1 MHSHSHEGFEEG
13 HEEGRGR
20 RSGRGGPWFGPPW
33 AGPPEGQD
41 DTGEGPGRMW
51 FGGPFGPGP
60 GAPWS
65 GGRGWG
71 RPGARGWGR
80 ARRGDVRSAI
90 LVLLAERPM
99 HGYEIIGELSERTEG
114 LWKPSA
120 GSIYPT
126 LQLLEDEGLVT
137 AQADEA
143 AGTTGKRRYTLTAEG
158 QAAAAELAKGP
169 APWEQMAAGAPAG
182 ARALVHAAAKLVPVV
197 RQVAT
202 AGGQRECEEAA
213 KVLDEARRR
222 LYSVLAG
229 DQATG
234 VQTPPTPPGT
244 PPGEG
249 GAGPGGA

>member
-1 MHSHSHEGFEEG
+1 
-13 HEEGRGR
+13 
-20 RSGRGGPWFGPPW
+20 
-33 AGPPEGQD
+33 
-41 DTGEGPGRMW
+41 
-51 FGGPFGPGP
+51 
-60 GAPWS
+60 
-65 GGRGWG
+65 
-71 RPGARGWGR
+71 
-80 ARRGDVRSAI
+80 VRSAI
-90 LVLLAERPM
+90 LVLLVERPM

-126 LQLLEDEGLVT
+126 LQLLEDEGLVS
-137 AQADEA
+137 AQADEG

-182 ARALVHAAAKLVPVV
+182 ARALVHSAAKLVPVV
-197 RQVAT
+197 RQVGM

-222 LYSVLAG
+222 LYSILAG
-229 DQATG
+229 DQAAG
-234 VQTPPTPPGT
+234 VQTAGMQTAPPGPGT